1 MYALGPIGSLTIYGE
16 TEISMLRIHKSE
28 KDASSP
34 GLAQFYFISDQD
46 IQLSR
51 EKVNG
56 LSHNWISDEGE
67 MSLD

>member
-1 MYALGPIGSLTIYGE
+1 
-16 TEISMLRIHKSE
+16 MLRIHKSE